1 MTKQKKHGLK
11 LTGILVN
18 AIILGSL
25 VVALTSSFL
34 YLYKDESE

>member
-25 VVALTSSFL
+25 VVALTSGFRFI
-34 YLYKDESE
+34 

>member
-1 MTKQKKHGLK
+1 MKQQKPQGIK

-25 VVALTSSFL
+25 IVALTSGWKL
-34 YLYKDESE
+34 I